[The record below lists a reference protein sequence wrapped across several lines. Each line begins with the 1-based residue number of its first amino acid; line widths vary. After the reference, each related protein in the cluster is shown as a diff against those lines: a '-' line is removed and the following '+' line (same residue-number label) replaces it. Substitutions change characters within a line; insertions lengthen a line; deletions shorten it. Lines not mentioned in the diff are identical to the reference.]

1 MEDKVTPNTANMVST
16 RSRIIKSFVR
26 LYCRMS
32 CRYILHS
39 SEQTALQT
47 LQFKEY
53 DHP

>member
-1 MEDKVTPNTANMVST
+1 MEDKVTPNMAST

-26 LYCRMS
+26 LYCRIP
-32 CRYILHS
+32 CHYIPHS
-39 SEQTALQT
+39 SEQAGFQT